1 MTDAVLGE
9 KERLQILLAEYNS
22 LRTESTARMTSVYQ
36 VATMTALVLIWL
48 LQQKDGGAPFYLGLT
63 AAIVGLS
70 ICAWTLARDLGRAG
84 IRVKQIEGEVNRR
97 AGEPLLVWESE
108 WGAQT
113 SPIWGTRLMHRIL
126 HLNRPPYS
134 D

>member
-1 MTDAVLGE
+1 MT
-9 KERLQILLAEYNS
+9 R
-22 LRTESTARMTSVYQ
+22 VYQ

-84 IRVKQIEGEVNRR
+84 IRVKQIEREVNRR
-97 AGEPLLVWESE
+97 AGERLLVWESE

-126 HLNRPPYS
+126 RLNRPPYS